1 MSKRRSTIPIPK
13 DIRICHFYNVVENEA
28 HFVLKCPLYNSVGDR
43 FSSIF
48 QDVVLDNLKSFFQKD
63 KKLILAFISRTIALH
78 YSRELSSLSPS
89 QCTCCLIS
97 LLAFQ
102 TLKSILFHLIEKCSR
117 CHQKIGQQQMALHSV
132 VHYITHLTYASF
144 S

>member
-13 DIRICHFYNVVENEA
+13 VTRLCHFYNVVENEA
-28 HFVLKCPLYNSVGDR
+28 HFVLKCPLYTSVRDR
-43 FSSIF
+43 FPTLF
-48 QDVVLDNLKSFFQKD
+48 QDVVLGNLKSFFQKD
-63 KKLILAFISRTIALH
+63 KLILAYISQTIALH
-78 YSRELSSLSPS
+78 FSRELSSLSPS

-117 CHQKIGQQQMALHSV
+117 CHQKIGQQQMAC
-132 VHYITHLTYASF
+132 T
-144 S
+144 